1 VHRLYLRT
9 IHRKGRDVVLKY
21 LLRCLLVCVG
31 ALLMAS
37 AWADSKTCAMILMH
51 GKWGQPTNL
60 AVFAR
65 NMEAVCDTQLIEMPW
80 SRRRNYDQPYPVAIA
95 EIAAQVKALRDRG
108 YRQVLLAG
116 HSFGANA
123 GLAYMASVGDVDGV
137 IALAPGHAPELMYRR
152 GIGKVAVDQART
164 WVAEGKG
171 GEMLNMDDFNQG
183 QRRLMRMRADVLL
196 SYFDPEGLG
205 HMPLSASRFKKPVPL
220 LWVIGTVDPLY
231 AQGSA
236 FAYDRAP
243 PHPASKYLVLQA
255 DHMGTPDLAAG
266 QVLEW
271 IKGLP

>member
-1 VHRLYLRT
+1 MLNYLR
-9 IHRKGRDVVLKY
+9 Y
-21 LLRCLLVCVG
+21 LALV
-31 ALLMAS
+31 LMAALVMGN
-37 AWADSKTCAMILMH
+37 AWADNKTCAMILMH
-51 GKWGQPTNL
+51 GKWGQPINL

-65 NMEAVCDTQLIEMPW
+65 HMEAVCDTQLIEMPW
-80 SRRRNYDQPYPVAIA
+80 SRRRNYDQPYQVAMA
-95 EIAAQVKALRDRG
+95 EIAAQVKSLRDKG
-108 YRQVLLAG
+108 YSRVLLAG

-171 GEMLNMDDFNQG
+171 SEMLDMDDFNQG

-205 HMPLSASRFKKPVPL
+205 HMPLSASRFKRSVPL
-220 LWVIGTVDPLY
+220 LWVIGMADPLY

-243 PHPASKYLVLQA
+243 PHPASKYLVVQA
-255 DHMGTPDLAAG
+255 DHMGTPDVAAG

-271 IKGLP
+271 VKGLP